1 MNARNYFI
9 FDLLYGMKN
18 RNTLYPFSNFL
29 PVTILCNMRVDNK
42 KWLQINIK
50 TIAFVVDAFLTKY
63 YIIHFMW
70 IILQFTPCH
79 IIDSSHISCFSL
91 RCSRLT
97 LFYPTFSE
105 FKLEIAH
112 VCFWW
117 LYYSI
122 WNCWNNNNLRGQFNM
137 F

>member
-1 MNARNYFI
+1 MYFSFAFRDGI
-9 FDLLYGMKN
+9 KN
-18 RNTLYPFSNFL
+18 RSTLYPSTNFL
-29 PVTILCNMRVDNK
+29 SVTILCNMRVDNK

-50 TIAFVVDAFLTKY
+50 TIAFVVEAFLTEY
-63 YIIHFMW
+63 YIIHFMR

-91 RCSRLT
+91 RCSRQT
-97 LFYPTFSE
+97 LFCLTFLE

-122 WNCWNNNNLRGQFNM
+122 WNSWNNNNLRGQFNM

>member
-1 MNARNYFI
+1 MSYHVI
-9 FDLLYGMKN
+9 YLHSLMVWN
-18 RNTLYPFSNFL
+18 RNTLYPYSNFL
-29 PVTILCNMRVDNK
+29 SVTILCIMRVDNK

-50 TIAFVVDAFLTKY
+50 TMAFVVEAFFTEY
-63 YIIHFMW
+63 HIIHFMR
-70 IILQFTPCH
+70 IIFEFTPCH
-79 IIDSSHISCFSL
+79 IIDSSLISFLGL

-97 LFYPTFSE
+97 LFCQTFLE